1 MSKTK
6 PIVKLKNSTKDLV
19 KKSKLKQSIIDEIQQ
34 LPEFDKDF
42 KYDVELIQSILQ
54 IIEYKF
60 YKKYDEFQKKQIAI
74 DILTQLFQL
83 SKDEIS
89 IIQKS
94 INYIY
99 ENKIIKKTS
108 NTYKVFNVLK
118 KFVLKKLGF

>member
-60 YKKYDEFQKKQIAI
+60 YKKSDEFDKKEFAI
-74 DILTQLFQL
+74 DILTQLFHL